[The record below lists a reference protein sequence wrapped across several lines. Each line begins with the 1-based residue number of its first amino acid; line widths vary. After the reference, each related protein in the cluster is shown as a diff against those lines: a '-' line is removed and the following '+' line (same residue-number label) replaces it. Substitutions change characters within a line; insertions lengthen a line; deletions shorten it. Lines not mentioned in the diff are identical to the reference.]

1 MRKKFLASLLSLCL
15 LIGLLPTAAL
25 PADAE
30 TPTADTSWYNT
41 EDIEFTLTA
50 EEWAALSGTVGKAS
64 INGVIVNPTK
74 TGLTIELN
82 DVLFET
88 GVEVKLYKDAELLTT
103 ATLAKLEAGYYGEL
117 TCNLLTSGAD
127 EYWPLTSWVA
137 QDNKVPNKVVLLV
150 DGKETDTKEF
160 TLTAEEWAALS
171 GTQAP
176 NSGSSSGGGSG
187 STTYAIT
194 VDSSKNGDVTIS
206 SKSASKGRTVTIT
219 VKPDDGYELDELTV
233 TDKNGDTVKMKKVS
247 DTKYTFTM
255 PASKV
260 TVEADF
266 VKVVDASEDLPFA
279 DVAEDAYYYDA
290 VAWALD
296 EGITGGTSAT
306 TFSPNASCTRAQTV
320 TFLWRAAG
328 SPAPKSSVN
337 PFTDVSADAYYYN
350 AVLWAV
356 EQGITVGTS
365 ATTFSPDATVTRAQ
379 NVTFLWRWAKSPA
392 TKQVNNFTDVAADA
406 YYYGAVAWAAEEGIT
421 GGTSA
426 TTFSPNAD
434 CTRAQIVTF
443 LYRYLAD

>member
-25 PADAE
+25 AADAE

-50 EEWAALSGTVGKAS
+50 EEWAALSGTVGEAS

-306 TFSPNASCTRAQTV
+306 TFSPNA
-320 TFLWRAAG
+320 
-328 SPAPKSSVN
+328 
-337 PFTDVSADAYYYN
+337 
-350 AVLWAV
+350 
-356 EQGITVGTS
+356 
-365 ATTFSPDATVTRAQ
+365 
-379 NVTFLWRWAKSPA
+379 
-392 TKQVNNFTDVAADA
+392 
-406 YYYGAVAWAAEEGIT
+406 
-421 GGTSA
+421 
-426 TTFSPNAD
+426 D

>member
-1 MRKKFLASLLSLCL
+1 MLR
-15 LIGLLPTAAL
+15 
-25 PADAE
+25 
-30 TPTADTSWYNT
+30 
-41 EDIEFTLTA
+41 
-50 EEWAALSGTVGKAS
+50 
-64 INGVIVNPTK
+64 
-74 TGLTIELN
+74 TIR
-82 DVLFET
+82 F
-88 GVEVKLYKDAELLTT
+88 
-103 ATLAKLEAGYYGEL
+103 
-117 TCNLLTSGAD
+117 
-127 EYWPLTSWVA
+127 
-137 QDNKVPNKVVLLV
+137 PNKVVLLV

-328 SPAPKSSVN
+328 SPEPKAMSS
-337 PFTDVSADAYYYN
+337 FADVSTDAYYAK
-350 AVLWAV
+350 AVVWAV
-356 EQGITVGTS
+356 ENGITTGTGDGK
-365 ATTFSPDATVTRAQ
+365 FSPDAT
-379 NVTFLWRWAKSPA
+379 
-392 TKQVNNFTDVAADA
+392 
-406 YYYGAVAWAAEEGIT
+406 
-421 GGTSA
+421 
-426 TTFSPNAD
+426 
-434 CTRAQIVTF
+434 CTRAQIVTM
-443 LYRYLAD
+443 LYRALGEK